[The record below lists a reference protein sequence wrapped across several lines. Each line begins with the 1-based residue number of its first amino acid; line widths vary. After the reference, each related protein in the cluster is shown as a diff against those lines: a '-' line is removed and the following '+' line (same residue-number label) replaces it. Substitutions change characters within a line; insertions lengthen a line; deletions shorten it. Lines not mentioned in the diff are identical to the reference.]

1 MPSPTPY
8 APCPGCQ
15 ALVLT
20 GQTRDGTAVCLDVS
34 QRTYVALWEPSQRPK
49 ACCRT
54 TLWCRRQGIP
64 SKCVHPRKG
73 VPNA

>member
-15 ALVLT
+15 TLVLT

-34 QRTYVALWEPSQRPK
+34 QRTYVALWEPEPK
-49 ACCRT
+49 T
-54 TLWCRRQGIP
+54 
-64 SKCVHPRKG
+64 KG
-73 VPNA
+73 VLPHYVMVQSAGYPEHQCEHQQPGKE